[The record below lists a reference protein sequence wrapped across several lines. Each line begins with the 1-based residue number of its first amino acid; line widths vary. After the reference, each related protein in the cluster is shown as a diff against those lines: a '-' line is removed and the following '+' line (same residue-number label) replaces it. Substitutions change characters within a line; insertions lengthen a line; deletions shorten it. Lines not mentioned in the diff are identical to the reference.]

1 MDRAAAVGG
10 ERVMVAD
17 VAQMGWL
24 DWVVVVAY
32 LVGIIALG
40 LMASRGQ
47 RDATDY
53 FLAARSS
60 SWPTIGLALIASNIS
75 STTLIGLAGAA
86 YATGISVFNYEWM
99 AAIVLAFYCVFVLPA
114 VLRSRVYTMP
124 EFLERRFSGAMRLYF
139 SGLTVF
145 LNIVVDTA
153 AALFAGALVFSLIF
167 PGVPLWAIAAAIAV
181 AAGIYTALGGLK
193 AVLVTEVIQAVLLL
207 GASVFIA
214 VFAFQAAGGWDT
226 VMASVPAE
234 KLSLIR
240 PNDDPGVPWL
250 GLLTG
255 VPLLGFYFWC
265 TNQFMAQRVMSAK
278 SLDHGRWGAL
288 FAGVLKLPILYLMVL
303 PGTAA
308 ILIYPNLASGDEVYP
323 RLVFDLLPTGIVGLV
338 IAGFLAAIMSSIAS
352 TFNSASTLVTMDF
365 ARRIAPDMSQAG
377 LVRVGRITT
386 LVLMVLAVAWIPVIE
401 TYADSLWQY
410 LQAVLAYTV
419 PPVVAMFA
427 LGLFWKRA
435 NARGAAWGLTA
446 GLTLGVAI
454 FITNVIFIGI
464 ERATGAPPAILA
476 ANPGLAAL
484 VEPVQA
490 IHFLVVATILFAV
503 SLAGVVIGSL
513 TAPAPPPEKIDGLM
527 WHRADYDAESAHL
540 KALPAWQNYRYQA
553 LALLVVTAVLVWVWR

>member
-1 MDRAAAVGG
+1 METGAAHMSA
-10 ERVMVAD
+10 
-17 VAQMGWL
+17 L
-24 DWVVVVAY
+24 DWAVVGAY
-32 LVGIIALG
+32 LIGIIGLG
-40 LMASRGQ
+40 LWASRGQ
-47 RDATDY
+47 KTATDY

-60 SWPTIGLALIASNIS
+60 TWPTIGLALIASNIS

-86 YATGISVFNYEWM
+86 YSIGISVFNYEWM
-99 AAIVLAFYCVFVLPA
+99 AALVLAFYSVFVLPA
-114 VLRSRVYTMP
+114 VLRSKVYTMP
-124 EFLERRFSGAMRLYF
+124 EFLERRFSGGMRLYF

-167 PGVPLWAIAAAIAV
+167 PDVPLWQIAACIAI

-193 AVLVTEVIQAVLLL
+193 AVLVTEVIQALLL
-207 GASVFIA
+207 LFASVFIA
-214 VFAFQAAGGWDT
+214 VFAFDAAGGWDK
-226 VMASVPAE
+226 VMSSVPAE

-250 GLLTG
+250 GLITG

-288 FAGVLKLPILYLMVL
+288 FAGLLKLPILYLMVL

-308 ILIYPNLASGDEVYP
+308 ILIYPELASGDEVYP
-323 RLVFDLLPTGIVGLV
+323 RLIFDLLPVGLVGLV

-365 ARRIAPDMSQAG
+365 ARRIAPEMGEAG

-386 LVLMVLAVAWIPVIE
+386 LVFMVLAVAWIPVIE

-419 PPVVAMFA
+419 PPVVAMFV

-446 GLTLGVAI
+446 GLVLGVVI
-454 FITNVIFIGI
+454 FITNVILAGI
-464 ERATGAPPAILA
+464 TQQTGAVPAFVA
-476 ANPGLAAL
+476 GNPALSAL
-484 VEPVQA
+484 VGGLQS
-490 IHFLVVATILFAV
+490 IHFLVVATLLFAV
-503 SLAGVVIGSL
+503 SLVGVVIGSL
-513 TAPAPPPEKIDGLM
+513 TAPPPPAEKTDGLM
-527 WHRADYDAESAHL
+527 WRRADYDAETAHL
-540 KALPAWQNYRYQA
+540 KSVPAWMNYRYQA
-553 LALLVVTAVLVWVWR
+553 LVLLAITAVLVWIWR